1 MPKSRKPR
9 RAYRPQPVINP
20 LNARNKW
27 VIEGDVHACL
37 LAIGAGLVEEEHL
50 ASLGAHADMVRRLD
64 CAEPHEVVQ
73 AQALVRTLY
82 DVMLRGKPITV
93 RPTEEAAIRAAVQ
106 VTLGAVRRAS
116 NHNIFRAAVAARAEL
131 DRNGGLRV

>member
-1 MPKSRKPR
+1 MPKSKKPR
-9 RAYRPQPVINP
+9 PVLNP

-27 VIEGDVHACL
+27 TIEGDVHACL
-37 LAIGAGLVEEEHL
+37 LAIGAGVTEEQHL
-50 ASLGAHADMVRRLD
+50 ADLGAHADMVRRLD
-64 CAEPHEVVQ
+64 CAEPHEVIQ

-82 DVMLRGKPITV
+82 DIMLRGKPITV

-106 VTLGAVRRAS
+106 VTLGTVRRAS